1 MGSLILGES
10 VMLPDQK
17 CCLAVDQ
24 DKTLTYDDQANNP
37 EGDASE
43 CEAKPSQYQVM
54 NAEEN

>member
-1 MGSLILGES
+1 
-10 VMLPDQK
+10 
-17 CCLAVDQ
+17 LAVDQ